1 MSNPYEELSP
11 EEAMAFLLAM
21 DDEDESALI
30 DLLDDEEDDETFEG
44 YDY

>member
-1 MSNPYEELSP
+1 MNPPYEELSP
-11 EEAMAFLLAM
+11 EEAMAFLLSLEPQ
-21 DDEDESALI
+21 DEDDFS

>member
-11 EEAMAFLLAM
+11 EEAMAFLLSL